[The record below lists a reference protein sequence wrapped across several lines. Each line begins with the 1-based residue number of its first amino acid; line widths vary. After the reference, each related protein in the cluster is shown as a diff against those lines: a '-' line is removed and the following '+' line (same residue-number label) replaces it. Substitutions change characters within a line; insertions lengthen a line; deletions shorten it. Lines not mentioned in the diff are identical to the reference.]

1 MHSKNLSSLL
11 LGWIG
16 VIIFNILIITDSY
29 PAALVV
35 FLFLIY
41 QSYNLFQQRKAGNRV
56 VLIRLSGDLLLSL
69 LCMSLASMLLDTLSA
84 DQNTLLLYHPAACF
98 IMAGSAYIIHK
109 RFTIMEH
116 KLPKI
121 VKYR

>member
-35 FLFLIY
+35 FPFLIY
-41 QSYNLFQQRKAGNRV
+41 QSYNLFQQWKAGNRV
-56 VLIRLSGDLLLSL
+56 VLLRLSGDLLLSL
-69 LCMSLASMLLDTLSA
+69 LCMSLAFMLLDTLSA

-116 KLPKI
+116 KLPEI